1 VNLVFLA
8 PFAFAPKATVSAR
21 MLPMATALV
30 RLGHRVTIL
39 IPPYDHPADS
49 GSAWER
55 DGVQLENARL
65 PASHLQSRIPTLSYL
80 SLARQLARRARQLRP
95 DALHVFKPVGPG
107 ALALWMLSTAGLV
120 AGRPPR
126 IVVDNDD
133 WEGRGGWL
141 DVNPYPALQ
150 KRVMAWQERWCL
162 RQAAAVTCASHVLVE
177 RTRRLAGARV
187 PTLLL
192 PNGPDRSLRDIVAR
206 AEARRAE
213 ARAQFG
219 WGAQPV
225 LIYAGTVPLNHDL
238 DLAVRAVADLRA
250 AGRDLR
256 WVIVASGDGLPSLQ
270 QAVRDA
276 GLGAVADFHAF
287 MPHDRLVEL
296 LVAADIAVYPYR
308 DTPINRA
315 KCSGK
320 VVDYMACGKPM
331 VVSDV
336 GMNREYVA
344 HGRSGLLTP
353 PGDAPAFRQA
363 LAALLADPEGAA
375 RMGRAAQD
383 RVWDLFDWDRRA
395 GMLEAVYR
403 A

>member
-30 RLGHRVTIL
+30 RRGHRVAIL

-49 GSAWER
+49 GIAWVRE
-55 DGVQLENARL
+55 GVRLENARL
-65 PASHLQSRIPTLSYL
+65 PARPLPAALPGFLQV
-80 SLARQLARRARQLRP
+80 SLAWQLARRARQLRP

-107 ALALWMLSTAGLV
+107 ALALWMGRAAGQ
-120 AGRPPR
+120 PPR
-126 IVVDNDD
+126 VVVDNDD

-150 KRVMAWQERWCL
+150 KRIMAWQEGWCL
-162 RQAAAVTCASHVLVE
+162 RQAAAVTCASHALVE
-177 RTRRLAGARV
+177 RTRQLAGAHAA
-187 PTLLL
+187 LLL
-192 PNGPDRSLRDIVAR
+192 PNGPDRSLRAVVAR

-213 ARAQFG
+213 VRAQLG
-219 WGAQPV
+219 WGGQPV

-256 WVIVASGDGLPSLQ
+256 WVIVASGDGLPSLR
-270 QAVRDA
+270 QAVRGA
-276 GLGAVADFHAF
+276 GLGDAVAFHAF

-344 HGRSGLLTP
+344 HGHSGLLTP
-353 PGDAPAFRQA
+353 PGDAEAFRQA
-363 LAALLADPEGAA
+363 LATLLVDPERAA
-375 RMGRAAQD
+375 RMGRAAQA
-383 RVWDLFDWDRRA
+383 RVWESFDWDRRA
-395 GMLEAVYR
+395 GALEAVYR